1 MGFFNKV
8 ISVIGLSFVLAAL
21 FAIPVSAD
29 QLTSGYTVSTD
40 VTINNYKLVNNGS
53 YGEGKFYVSP
63 TYTFDDA
70 TVLKNG
76 DILVYDVP
84 SVFKFD
90 QALTQNLT
98 APTGETI
105 ATLVTD
111 PATNKATITITNQDY
126 FARLNET
133 KKIQALFTVQW
144 ADATPYNVPQTFTF
158 EGAQEYTLTRI
169 VVDEEPEGYS
179 KWGVQDSKD
188 PNIVNWRIRINR
200 DIKQLGNVVITD
212 TIPEGQELEGAISG
226 YYFADWTNGPRTSFT
241 ANDPNIVSITDSN
254 HFTINAG
261 DLSNRGIYIIYKT
274 RLTAPVDKV
283 EKKVFNDI
291 VVTSDGNP
299 LQALNY
305 RPFAPLTTVDGVGE
319 GTRSDEAIFKV
330 NKILSGRTL
339 AAGEFSFELVDDAT
353 GNVLETVTN
362 DSAGVVQ
369 FSKIKF
375 STVGDFTYTIRE
387 KASGSEG
394 VTDDADADIKVSVN
408 VVDNGGAKQVTASYD
423 RDSFTNVY
431 TAPTTTTTTTES
443 TTPTTTTSTTTES
456 TTTTSATTSTTTE
469 STTTT
474 SATTS
479 ATTESATTV
488 PTTTAAASRTT
499 EDPKSTTSSKPT
511 TPKKKLSKPGL
522 PSTGDASE
530 SWLAILGLT
539 VLVIGGYT
547 YYKRPI

>member
-1 MGFFNKV
+1 MKNQKGT
-8 ISVIGLSFVLAAL
+8 
-21 FAIPVSAD
+21 
-29 QLTSGYTVSTD
+29 QSG
-40 VTINNYKLVNNGS
+40 
-53 YGEGKFYVSP
+53 
-63 TYTFDDA
+63 
-70 TVLKNG
+70 
-76 DILVYDVP
+76 
-84 SVFKFD
+84 
-90 QALTQNLT
+90 
-98 APTGETI
+98 
-105 ATLVTD
+105 
-111 PATNKATITITNQDY
+111 
-126 FARLNET
+126 
-133 KKIQALFTVQW
+133 
-144 ADATPYNVPQTFTF
+144 
-158 EGAQEYTLTRI
+158 
-169 VVDEEPEGYS
+169 
-179 KWGVQDSKD
+179 GVQDSKD

-330 NKILSGRTL
+330 NKVLSGRTL

-387 KASGSEG
+387 KASGLEG

-423 RDSFTNVY
+423 RDSFTGSV
-431 TAPTTTTTTTES
+431 A
-443 TTPTTTTSTTTES
+443 
-456 TTTTSATTSTTTE
+456 
-469 STTTT
+469 
-474 SATTS
+474 
-479 ATTESATTV
+479 
-488 PTTTAAASRTT
+488 
-499 EDPKSTTSSKPT
+499 KF
-511 TPKKKLSKPGL
+511 
-522 PSTGDASE
+522 
-530 SWLAILGLT
+530 
-539 VLVIGGYT
+539 
-547 YYKRPI
+547 

>member
-1 MGFFNKV
+1 MMRFFGKLMGLLSAV
-8 ISVIGLSFVLAAL
+8 ILVFSSLSLPVLA
-21 FAIPVSAD
+21 
-29 QLTSGYTVSTD
+29 QELTSGFSVSTAL
-40 VTINNYKLVNNGS
+40 TINNYPLVNNGS
-53 YGEGKFYVSP
+53 YGEGKFYVNP
-63 TYTFDDA
+63 TFTFDDT
-70 TVLKNG
+70 TVLNNG
-76 DILVYDVP
+76 DTLVYDVP

-111 PATNKATITITNQDY
+111 PATNKATITITNQEY

-339 AAGEFSFELVDDAT
+339 AAGEFSFELVDDST

-362 DSAGVVQ
+362 DSTGVVQ

-387 KASGSEG
+387 KASGLEG
-394 VTDDADADIKVSVN
+394 VTDDADAEFEAILHGIGFGQVSVS
-408 VVDNGGAKQVTASYD
+408 VAAPYIKKGLLVPVLTGYELTDEW
-423 RDSFTNVY
+423 NVY
-431 TAPTTTTTTTES
+431 IYRPQS
-443 TTPTTTTSTTTES
+443 GP
-456 TTTTSATTSTTTE
+456 
-469 STTTT
+469 
-474 SATTS
+474 
-479 ATTESATTV
+479 V
-488 PTTTAAASRTT
+488 PPRVRIVFDALV
-499 EDPKSTTSSKPT
+499 EHFQNPGFMPVH
-511 TPKKKLSKPGL
+511 LS
-522 PSTGDASE
+522 DVMA
-530 SWLAILGLT
+530 
-539 VLVIGGYT
+539 
-547 YYKRPI
+547 